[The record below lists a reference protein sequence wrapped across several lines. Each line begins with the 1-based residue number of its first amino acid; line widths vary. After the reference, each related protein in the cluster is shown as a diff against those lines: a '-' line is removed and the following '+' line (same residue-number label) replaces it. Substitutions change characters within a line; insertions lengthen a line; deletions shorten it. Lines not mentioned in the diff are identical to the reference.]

1 MGDSVVVETAAVDVP
16 IGMFVMAPP
25 KLLTTVVDVVVVFVV
40 DVADP
45 ISVKPMDVVLVDT
58 MLVVD
63 AATSVVNL
71 LIFP

>member
-1 MGDSVVVETAAVDVP
+1 
-16 IGMFVMAPP
+16 MAPP

-45 ISVKPMDVVLVDT
+45 MSVKPMDVVLVDT